1 MLFKIRE
8 IKEDEMKEI
17 ILIKDGELALKGL
30 NRATF
35 EDMLV
40 KNIRRRLNRFGKFE
54 YKKSQS
60 TITIEPKDE
69 STDLEGAVDEISRV
83 FGIAGFSRAA
93 VAEKNMDDILELAP
107 KYLENDLLNI
117 KKFKVEAKRSDKRF
131 PYTSPEISALMG
143 EKLLEAFPHLSVDV
157 HSPEITVTVE
167 IRDRAYIRGNQL
179 KGAGGM
185 PVGSSGKAGLLI
197 SGGIDSPVSGY
208 MMAKRGVELTAIHFA
223 SPPYTS
229 KMAEDKVHELLRR
242 VARYSGRITLYTV
255 PFTEIQ
261 EQIRDNCPEDFF
273 TLVMRRFMMRIASEI
288 AKKCGCLA
296 LITGESVAQVA
307 SQTLSAL
314 LCTDDA
320 AALPVM
326 RPCIGMDKE
335 EIITI
340 ARKIDTFET
349 SIQPF
354 EDCCT
359 VFTPK
364 HPKTKP
370 TLDYV
375 KAAESGLDVK
385 ALTERAVL
393 NTEKIFINAEGVM
406 ND

>member
-1 MLFKIRE
+1 
-8 IKEDEMKEI
+8 MKEI

-30 NRATF
+30 NRSTF

-40 KNIRRRLNRFGKFE
+40 KNIRRRLARFGKFE

-60 TITIEPKDE
+60 TITIEPKSDE
-69 STDLEGAVDEISRV
+69 TDLDEAVDEISRV

-93 VAEKNMDDILELAP
+93 VAPKDMDEILSLAP
-107 KYLENDLLNI
+107 VYLEEQLLGI
-117 KKFKVEAKRSDKRF
+117 KKFKVEAKRSDKSF
-131 PYTSPEISALMG
+131 PYKSPEISAMLG
-143 EKLLEAFPHLSVDV
+143 EKLLESFPHLTVDV
-157 HSPEITVTVE
+157 HNPEITVTVE

-197 SGGIDSPVSGY
+197 SGGIDSPVAAY
-208 MMAKRGVELTAIHFA
+208 MMAKRGVDLTAIHFA

-229 KMAEDKVHELLRR
+229 KRAEEKVHELLTR

-261 EQIRDNCPEDFF
+261 ESIRDLCPEDYF
-273 TLVMRRFMMRIASEI
+273 TLVMRRFMMKIASEI
-288 AKKCGCLA
+288 SESCGCLA

-307 SQTLSAL
+307 SQTLAAL
-314 LCTDDA
+314 RTTDDA
-320 AALPVM
+320 ATLPVM
-326 RPCIGMDKE
+326 RPLIGMDKE

-340 ARKIDTFET
+340 SRKIDTFET
-349 SIQPF
+349 SIQPY

-370 TLDYV
+370 TLEDV
-375 KAAESGLDVK
+375 KNAESALDIEALSKK
-385 ALTERAVL
+385 AVEGAQ
-393 NTEKIFINAEGVM
+393 KIFINAEGVM

>member
-1 MLFKIRE
+1 
-8 IKEDEMKEI
+8 MKEI

-30 NRATF
+30 NRSTF

-40 KNIRRRLNRFGKFE
+40 KNIRRRLARFGKFE

-60 TITIEPKDE
+60 TITIEPKSE
-69 STDLEGAVDEISRV
+69 STDLDAAADEISRV

-93 VAEKNMDDILELAP
+93 VAPKDIDEILKLAP
-107 KYLENDLLNI
+107 VYLEEQLLGI
-117 KKFKVEAKRSDKRF
+117 KKFKVEAKRSDKSF
-131 PYTSPEISALMG
+131 PYTSPEISAMLG
-143 EKLLEAFPHLSVDV
+143 ERLLSSFPHLTVDV
-157 HSPEITVTVE
+157 HNPEITVTVE

-197 SGGIDSPVSGY
+197 SGGIDSPVAAY
-208 MMAKRGVELTAIHFA
+208 MMAKRGVDLTAIHFA

-229 KMAEDKVHELLRR
+229 KRAEEKVHELLSK

-261 EQIRDNCPEDFF
+261 EQIRDNCPEDYF
-273 TLVMRRFMMRIASEI
+273 TLVMRRFMMNIASEI
-288 AKKCGCLA
+288 AESVGCLA

-307 SQTLSAL
+307 SQTLAAL
-314 LCTDDA
+314 RTTDDA
-320 AALPVM
+320 ATLPVM
-326 RPCIGMDKE
+326 RPLIGMDKE
-335 EIITI
+335 EIISI
-340 ARKIDTFET
+340 SRKIDTFET
-349 SIQPF
+349 SIQPY

-370 TLDYV
+370 ALEDVKKAESTLDIEALV
-375 KAAESGLDVK
+375 K
-385 ALTERAVL
+385 RAVDGAQ
-393 NTEKIFINAEGVM
+393 KIFINAEGVM

>member
-1 MLFKIRE
+1 
-8 IKEDEMKEI
+8 MKEI

-30 NRATF
+30 NRSTF

-40 KNIRRRLNRFGKFE
+40 KNIRRRLARFGKFE

-60 TITIEPKDE
+60 TITIEPKSE
-69 STDLEGAVDEISRV
+69 ETDLDEAVDEISRV

-93 VAEKNMDDILELAP
+93 VAPKDMDEILSLAP
-107 KYLENDLLNI
+107 VYLEEQLLGI
-117 KKFKVEAKRSDKRF
+117 KKFKVEAKRSDKGF
-131 PYTSPEISALMG
+131 PYKSPEISAMLG
-143 EKLLEAFPHLSVDV
+143 EKLLTEFPHLTVDV
-157 HSPEITVTVE
+157 HNPEITVTVE

-197 SGGIDSPVSGY
+197 SGGIDSPVAAY
-208 MMAKRGVELTAIHFA
+208 MMAKRGVDLTAIHFA

-229 KMAEDKVHELLRR
+229 KRAEEKVHELLTR

-261 EQIRDNCPEDFF
+261 ESIRDLCPEDYF
-273 TLVMRRFMMRIASEI
+273 TLVMRRFMMKIASEI
-288 AKKCGCLA
+288 AESCGCLA

-307 SQTLSAL
+307 SQTLAAL
-314 LCTDDA
+314 RTTDDA
-320 AALPVM
+320 ATLPVM
-326 RPCIGMDKE
+326 RPLIGMDKE

-340 ARKIDTFET
+340 SRKIDTFET
-349 SIQPF
+349 SIQPY

-370 TLDYV
+370 TLEDV
-375 KAAESGLDVK
+375 KNAESALDIEALSKK
-385 ALTERAVL
+385 AVEGAQ
-393 NTEKIFINAEGVM
+393 KIFINAEGVM